1 MTSYIIIMMNLR
13 GVAASVVDN
22 QLLIEDASSPERPL
36 KKVSSSMTHTVI
48 SLVAQGAQDRGQ
60 LRWANHSP
68 RTRMR
73 IIYTVYSARHTT
85 FYL

>member
-36 KKVSSSMTHTVI
+36 KKVSSSMTHI
-48 SLVAQGAQDRGQ
+48 SLVAQGTQARG
-60 LRWANHSP
+60 
-68 RTRMR
+68 
-73 IIYTVYSARHTT
+73 
-85 FYL
+85 

>member
-36 KKVSSSMTHTVI
+36 KKSKLVNDTHFT
-48 SLVAQGAQDRGQ
+48 G
-60 LRWANHSP
+60 SP
-68 RTRMR
+68 RYPGSRLTSNSLGER
-73 IIYTVYSARHTT
+73 
-85 FYL
+85 